1 MNVLQL
7 KINLNLSFNFK
18 INYLGLS
25 DSMINLTDYLDKLSI
40 IKVLSFFLLL
50 MLVCTLIPMVF
61 DFHLGSL
68 FFKFI
73 LYILMLLFFIYK
85 FTSISKKSDFDS
97 DSDGSSL
104 SEAFKNDLNSIFAI
118 SKIYHILFIVLAN
131 ILFVSAIYFV
141 LSYLASMSLIQF
153 NAPLFGDFTG
163 LGLDVMVLYIITVV
177 ILSPIIEEFLFRGIF
192 LRRFNLELDNL
203 TLAILISSVL
213 FGICHNFGG
222 ILGAILFGICV
233 SILYV
238 KSRNILVPILAH
250 FINNLISFFLALIG
264 IENFIH
270 GNSIVIALII
280 ILAIISNF
288 VLFRAIV
295 LEWPK
300 SFKE

>member
-1 MNVLQL
+1 
-7 KINLNLSFNFK
+7 
-18 INYLGLS
+18 
-25 DSMINLTDYLDKLSI
+25 MI
-40 IKVLSFFLLL
+40 
-50 MLVCTLIPMVF
+50 F

-73 LYILMLLFFIYK
+73 LYLVMLLFFIYK
-85 FTSISKKSDFDS
+85 FNSISKKNSSSNFNYNSSSNRDS
-97 DSDGSSL
+97 NSVNNSSL
-104 SEAFKNDLNSIFAI
+104 SDAFRNDLNSIFKV

-141 LSYLASMSLIQF
+141 LSYLGSISIIQF

-163 LGLDVMVLYIITVV
+163 LGFDVTLLYLITVV

-238 KSRNILVPILAH
+238 KSRNVLVPILAH
-250 FINNLISFFLALIG
+250 FINNLISFLLALIG